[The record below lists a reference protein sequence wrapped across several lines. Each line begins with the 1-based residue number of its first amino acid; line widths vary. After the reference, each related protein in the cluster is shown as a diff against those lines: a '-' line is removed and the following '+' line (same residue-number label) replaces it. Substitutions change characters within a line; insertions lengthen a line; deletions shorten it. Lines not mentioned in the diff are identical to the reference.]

1 MVAAARIVLNDRN
14 SGRIPY
20 YTTPPKRGTK
30 ADRKHATAEVVT
42 DWSKEFNAEKVF
54 AEEEN
59 AVIAGL
65 PGEEVGPIVYSHT
78 RVRSICIRHC
88 EVNR

>member
-1 MVAAARIVLNDRN
+1 MVAAARIVLNDWN
-14 SGRIPY
+14 GGRIPY

-42 DWSKEFNAEKVF
+42 NWSKEFNADKVF

-65 PGEEVGPIVYSHT
+65 PGEDARSSIHTHT
-78 RVRSICIRHC
+78 RRSLVLGFFLSRH
-88 EVNR
+88 